1 MGFVYGSRGVLRLD
15 EGKLSLTRVRN
26 VIEENVSASLY
37 DLYGRA
43 KLRQNVN
50 SSPFN
55 SIAHTLIIADFWL
68 SGARK
73 A

>member
-37 DLYGRA
+37 D
-43 KLRQNVN
+43 
-50 SSPFN
+50 
-55 SIAHTLIIADFWL
+55 
-68 SGARK
+68 
-73 A
+73 